1 MLTYLVAREELNE
14 SLTGLFDP
22 RGGGESASAWSIE
35 LTYLAARNDE
45 LNESLTG
52 LFDPRGGGESASAWS
67 VARTYLTVRDDALT
81 H

>member
-1 MLTYLVAREELNE
+1 MLTYLVARE
-14 SLTGLFDP
+14 
-22 RGGGESASAWSIE
+22 
-35 LTYLAARNDE
+35 E